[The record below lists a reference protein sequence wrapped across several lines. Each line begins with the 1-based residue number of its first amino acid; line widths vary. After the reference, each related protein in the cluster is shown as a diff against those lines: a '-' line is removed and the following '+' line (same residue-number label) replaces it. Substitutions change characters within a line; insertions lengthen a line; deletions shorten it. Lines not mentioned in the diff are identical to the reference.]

1 MSAGTVQT
9 PEPDPAALVSFLW
22 RLLERVLPPAGLQW
36 LDGEIERQRAGFD
49 ERRLAMAVGMV
60 GRKVGR
66 TDLAPSSEDVADAGK
81 LRPHWQPQ
89 LWGTDEAARVALVLA
104 TYGGDDEAFAA
115 RVDRLCAMGELTEQ
129 VAYLKGFAIFP
140 AARALHGRAREAVR
154 SSISPVFEA
163 IACGNPYPRDHFD
176 ESAWNQMVVKCVFS
190 GVPIESVVGLHER
203 RNSELITML
212 GDLVSERT
220 AAGRPTPDAVHRYI
234 ATGETATT

>member
-1 MSAGTVQT
+1 MSTVKAQASDA
-9 PEPDPAALVSFLW
+9 DPAATISFLR
-22 RLLERVLPPAGLQW
+22 RLLGRVLPPAGLQW
-36 LDGEIERQRAGFD
+36 LDGEIERQRAGLD
-49 ERRLAMAVGMV
+49 ERRLAIAVGMV

-66 TDLAPSSEDVADAGK
+66 ADLAPPPEDVAEAGR
-81 LRPHWQPQ
+81 LRPQWQPQ

-104 TYGGDDEAFAA
+104 TYRGDDEVFAA
-115 RVDRLCAMGELTEQ
+115 RVDRFCATGELTEQ

-140 AARALHGRAREAVR
+140 AARALHNRAREAVR

-190 GVPIESVVGLHER
+190 GVPIQSVVGLHER
-203 RNSELITML
+203 RNPELITML

-234 ATGETATT
+234 ATG

>member
-1 MSAGTVQT
+1 M
-9 PEPDPAALVSFLW
+9 
-22 RLLERVLPPAGLQW
+22 QW
-36 LDGEIERQRAGFD
+36 LDDEIERQRTGID
-49 ERRLAMAVGMV
+49 ERRLAIALGMV

-66 TDLAPSSEDVADAGK
+66 MDLAPPPEEVAAAEE
-81 LRPHWQPQ
+81 LCPHWQPQ

-104 TYGGDDEAFAA
+104 TYRNDDNAFAA
-115 RVDRLCAMGELTEQ
+115 RVDRLCATGELTEQ

-140 AARALHGRAREAVR
+140 AARALHDRAREAVR
-154 SSISPVFEA
+154 SSIAPVFEA

-190 GVPIESVVGLHER
+190 GVPIAAVVGLRER
-203 RNSELITML
+203 RNPELIAML

-234 ATGETATT
+234 AGG